1 MTSTKK
7 GIIATRPNGS
17 EYSECSDGE
26 LLQLISE
33 NRDRAA
39 LTELYLRYKLPLG
52 RFLQRQMGG
61 NQLVDESYNDVMLSV
76 WQKADQF
83 KGNSKVST
91 WIFTIAYRSQLAHVK
106 KESRHQHSDA
116 DDVMDIYTSQKQAE
130 TDNHT
135 RISENL
141 HAALSE
147 LSEDH
152 RSVIELSY
160 FHGYSTAEIAD
171 IVRCPQNTVKTRLF
185 HARKKLKEALESDEP
200 IVETRPEGDV
210 LEITPRQQAILSHH
224 DGLSRG
230 ARPERLH

>member
-7 GIIATRPNGS
+7 GIIAAKNNGGD
-17 EYSECSDGE
+17 YSERSDRE
-26 LLQLISE
+26 LLDSISE

-39 LTELYLRYKLPLG
+39 LTELYMRYKLPLG

-76 WQKADQF
+76 WQKANQF

-106 KESRHQHSDA
+106 KESRHKHCDT
-116 DDVMDIYTSQKQAE
+116 DDIMDIYTSQKQAE
-130 TDNHT
+130 IDNHT
-135 RISENL
+135 RVSENL

-147 LSEDH
+147 LSDDH

-160 FHGYSTAEIAD
+160 FHGYRTVEIAD

-185 HARKKLKEALESDEP
+185 HARKKLKE
-200 IVETRPEGDV
+200 V
-210 LEITPRQQAILSHH
+210 LENDDLIIEAEPANHVCDITPRQRASLSHH
-224 DGLSRG
+224 DGLF
-230 ARPERLH
+230 ADTRPERLH